1 MYGRIDLNM
10 AAASDCSGLSIEETL
25 QNIEV

>member
-1 MYGRIDLNM
+1 MYGRIELNM

-25 QNIEV
+25 QDIEM